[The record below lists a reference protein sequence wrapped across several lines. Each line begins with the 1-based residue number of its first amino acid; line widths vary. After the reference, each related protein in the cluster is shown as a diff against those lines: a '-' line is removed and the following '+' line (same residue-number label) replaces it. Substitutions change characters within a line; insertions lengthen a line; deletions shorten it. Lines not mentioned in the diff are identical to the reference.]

1 MLEEVIHCKISK
13 KDFFE
18 FKLQNSSDGLITNEE
33 NSRLLLS
40 SLGLA
45 DYKVCNSLR
54 GENTYY
60 SRVGRRDLHAESNC
74 SARILLEQYFVSFKM
89 RRILFEER
97 KKKSKHNNII
107 LSLN

>member
-18 FKLQNSSDGLITNEE
+18 FKLQNSSDRLITNEE
-33 NSRLLLS
+33 NSRLPLS

-60 SRVGRRDLHAESNC
+60 GRVGPSRRKQ
-74 SARILLEQYFVSFKM
+74 LLSQNAVGTIFCF
-89 RRILFEER
+89 I
-97 KKKSKHNNII
+97 
-107 LSLN
+107 